1 MIYFKMLTQNS
12 PGCSDGTTKYL
23 LPLSRLNR
31 TRHVPKRFL
40 FRNFSRSVYFAAS
53 KFKMFRMQFLLLW
66 QHFEDVD
73 LGFRILITIG
83 LATNLFIV
91 ASMFFRAL
99 ENIVV

>member
-1 MIYFKMLTQNS
+1 
-12 PGCSDGTTKYL
+12 
-23 LPLSRLNR
+23 
-31 TRHVPKRFL
+31 
-40 FRNFSRSVYFAAS
+40 
-53 KFKMFRMQFLLLW
+53 MQFLLLW